1 MAEKIVKV
9 GLVGFGTVGAGVAK
23 LLIEQNEQ
31 IAARCGV
38 HLELACVVDKDTE
51 SKRPVELPAGLL
63 TDDLNKLLEDDS
75 IKIGIELV
83 GGTTFAKDLQIAML
97 KAGKDVVTA
106 NKALLAK
113 HGEEIFT
120 IASKYGSKIGFEASV
135 CGAIPIIKIL
145 RESFA
150 ANRINALYG
159 IVNGTCNFILSKM
172 ADQNFTLK
180 EALSEAK
187 AKGIAEANPTLDIE
201 GDDSCHKLCILA
213 MLAFGKFVKPEDV
226 YVEGIKDL
234 CLQDIVYAGNWG
246 YAIKLLAVAKRKGDL
261 LELRVHPTLISMR
274 HLLSAVKGEDNAVF
288 IKGDMIG
295 ESMVYGKGAGR
306 FPAASSVVSDILD
319 ISKSINASSAEEYKH
334 LKLTS
339 CKGIHKIA
347 KIGDLVTRY
356 YIRFSAIDNPG
367 VLAAISTILA
377 KNKISIATVSQK
389 ERKKG
394 QAVPIVM
401 VTHEA
406 EEASMK
412 KALKVID
419 GLKFVKEKTVR
430 IRIER

>member
-1 MAEKIVKV
+1 
-9 GLVGFGTVGAGVAK
+9 
-23 LLIEQNEQ
+23 
-31 IAARCGV
+31 
-38 HLELACVVDKDTE
+38 
-51 SKRPVELPAGLL
+51 
-63 TDDLNKLLEDDS
+63 
-75 IKIGIELV
+75 
-83 GGTTFAKDLQIAML
+83 
-97 KAGKDVVTA
+97 
-106 NKALLAK
+106 
-113 HGEEIFT
+113 
-120 IASKYGSKIGFEASV
+120 
-135 CGAIPIIKIL
+135 
-145 RESFA
+145 
-150 ANRINALYG
+150 
-159 IVNGTCNFILSKM
+159 
-172 ADQNFTLK
+172 
-180 EALSEAK
+180 
-187 AKGIAEANPTLDIE
+187 
-201 GDDSCHKLCILA
+201 
-213 MLAFGKFVKPEDV
+213 
-226 YVEGIKDL
+226 
-234 CLQDIVYAGNWG
+234 
-246 YAIKLLAVAKRKGDL
+246 L

-319 ISKSINASSAEEYKH
+319 ISKSINASSAEDYNH

-339 CKGIHKIA
+339 GKGVHKIA
-347 KIGDLVTRY
+347 KIGNLVTRY

-419 GLKFVKEKTVR
+419 GLKFVKEKTVQ

>member
-1 MAEKIVKV
+1 MKNINVGIV
-9 GLVGFGTVGAGVAK
+9 GLGTVGGGVVRALFEK
-23 LLIEQNEQ
+23 RSLLEDRTGLSVRLIK
-31 IAARCGV
+31 V
-38 HLELACVVDKDTE
+38 FDKDTKKL
-51 SKRPVELPAGLL
+51 SKLKIPRHLVAKNVNDLIKDENVDIVVELIGGIHPAREII
-63 TDDLNKLLEDDS
+63 LNSLRS
-75 IKIGIELV
+75 
-83 GGTTFAKDLQIAML
+83 
-97 KAGKDVVTA
+97 GKHVVTA